1 MGNSHSNRVVPPIQ
15 LPHTNVPPVKRKR
28 SYLFSRINFSCTSI
42 DSYLDGQDTS
52 HIGTTLYG
60 GSTGEKTVSFK
71 PSYEFKHE
79 TLPIY
84 SSIRTHQDDHETR
97 MYQAFLKEYP
107 NYQLTWIMDA
117 LRRTDYT
124 RLDLS
129 GETYV
134 DYMGGA
140 LYPESL
146 IRVHTQFLT
155 NSILGNTHSV
165 SNSSKLSLKCADE
178 ARSAVLSHFK
188 ASSEYTVIFT
198 ANASA
203 AMKLVAEAYQFQND
217 SRLVIGADSHNS
229 VHGMREYARQKGAET
244 VYVPSTPH
252 GGVDHSMAKNILLRH
267 RPRTS
272 APCLYAMT
280 GQSNISNSKTSLSL
294 IHYASSLGYDTF
306 LDAAALAPTSIISLA
321 DSAVDAMAV
330 SFYKMFGFPTGV
342 GALVVKKNFL
352 QQLQRPWFAG
362 GTVDVVQVPGDI
374 VTRAHHLHEQFEDG
388 TINYLSLPAITEG
401 LRFLSAYLP
410 FMPLRLSSLL
420 LYLSSSLSNL
430 RHDSTGKPVVR
441 ILSRLPSRKLHHI
454 GEQSDAGF
462 ILALLFLDPSGQMI
476 PNSFIEYAA
485 STQNISLRTG
495 CMCNPGGA
503 ASMLGIVEE
512 MQQLYPGVT
521 LTDFEARMGRELGVI
536 RISLGLSTNFHDI
549 CRVIQFATSISQE
562 LPRQRLWNQWVEMR
576 EGQIGQAI

>member
-1 MGNSHSNRVVPPIQ
+1 MGNSHSNRIPPPIH
-15 LPHTNVPPVKRKR
+15 LPENKIPPVKRKR

-42 DSYLDGQDTS
+42 DSYLDNYGPSQ
-52 HIGTTLYG
+52 TTLYA
-60 GSTGEKTVSFK
+60 STTNEKAVSPK
-71 PSYEFKHE
+71 PSYEFKPE

-84 SSIRTHQDDHETR
+84 SSIRIHHNDQETR
-97 MYQAFLKEYP
+97 MFQDFLKEYP
-107 NYQLTWIMDA
+107 NYQLTWILDA

-124 RLDLS
+124 RLDQG
-129 GETYV
+129 GEVYV

-155 NSILGNTHSV
+155 NNILGNTHSV
-165 SNSSKLSLKCADE
+165 SNSSKLSFRCADE

-188 ASSEYTVIFT
+188 ASASEYTVIFT

-203 AMKLVAEAYQFQND
+203 AMKLVAESYQFREG
-217 SRLVIGADSHNS
+217 SKLVIGADSHNS
-229 VHGMREYARQKGAET
+229 IHGMREFATQKSAQT
-244 VYVPSTPH
+244 VYIPSTPH
-252 GGVDHSMAKNILLRH
+252 GGVDHSTAKNMLLRH

-294 IHYASSLGYDTF
+294 IHYASSIGYHTL
-306 LDAAALAPTSIISLA
+306 LDAAALAPTSVISLA
-321 DSAVDAMAV
+321 DSAVDAMAI

-342 GALVVKKNFL
+342 GALIVKKKL
-352 QQLQRPWFAG
+352 LEQLRRPWFAG

-374 VTRAHHLHEQFEDG
+374 VTRAHQLHEQFEDG

-410 FMPLRLSSLL
+410 FMPLRLTSLL
-420 LYLSSSLSNL
+420 LYLSSSLSKL
-430 RHDSTGKPVVR
+430 RHDTTRRPVVK
-441 ILSRLPSRKLHHI
+441 ILSRLPSRKLQHI

-503 ASMLGIVEE
+503 AAMLGIVDA

-521 LTDFEARMGRELGVI
+521 LADFEARMGHELGVI

-549 CRVIQFATSISQE
+549 WRVIQFATSISQE
-562 LPRQRLWNQWVEMR
+562 QPRQRMWSQWAESR
-576 EGQIGQAI
+576 EGQIGQAL